1 MSMSF
6 RRIFVLEFC
15 KGATLCR
22 VNASTQGELLR
33 KHKRF
38 EGMGYTLVK
47 MWRENAVAWE
57 A

>member
-6 RRIFVLEFC
+6 HKIFVLEFR

-38 EGMGYTLVK
+38 ENLGYTLVK
-47 MWRENAVAWE
+47 VWRENAVAY
-57 A
+57 